1 MRIRTTLS
9 LLLIAPLTLI
19 AQTANVTLTSEK
31 QLIQGFG
38 GMNAVA
44 WAGDLTASQ
53 RSTAFENGPDQ
64 LGLTICRIFV
74 DGDSTQWS
82 KELPTAKA
90 AQATGALVFASPWNP
105 PTALSETFS
114 RSGTD
119 SKRLRY
125 DSYAAYAQHLINF
138 VEYMKRNGVNL
149 YAISVQN
156 EPDWGY
162 TWTWWT
168 AAEMLKF
175 MKENAGEL
183 RKHCRVMAPESLGYV
198 KSMSDPILNDATALG
213 NMDILGT
220 HTYGTSFSNFTYPLF
235 KTKGAGKELWM
246 TEVYYPNSDANSSD
260 KWPEALET
268 GLHIHKAMSI
278 AEFQAYVW
286 WYIRRQYSFI
296 NENGT
301 ISKRGY
307 MMAHYTKFVR
317 PGYVRVDATENPTTD
332 VYVSAYK
339 KGQDIAIVVL
349 NKNATAKTLTISVP
363 GATVPRWERYV
374 TTGTSN
380 LAKGA
385 NIYTKTSLQ
394 VTLDAQSMT
403 TFIGKA
409 EFGAPALLS
418 AQPENESF
426 DLPLTTDT
434 YKFIYDN
441 KVDCSKVK
449 AKLVGPTKT
458 DTINLI
464 LQETG
469 FKDSLTFKLPASKVL
484 VKGDYS
490 LIVSDLM
497 SDYNLP
503 AKANTVLTYS
513 IGPSDGGGIVETV
526 FSDGLD
532 AGGVVPKGW
541 KITWGPTPTI
551 REQNTS
557 GYTSGPR
564 LLDFPNGGDYK
575 AGFYLR
581 DEGSVGKL
589 NYGSYDGSRLT
600 MTAGKYVAS
609 FNYSMWKGSA
619 LTIDFV
625 ILNAAGTSILEQK
638 GITTTHLLNESS
650 ASAPTGSKLCSYE
663 FTVPSDGNYQLEWR
677 TNNVG
682 WNGVVIGN
690 VNVAR
695 STSRAAK
702 YKSMIAAAL
711 LTANNAKASA
721 DSSLYDGAA
730 KTKLIQAIN
739 TYSVATFTAPSAVQ
753 AAVDDLKA
761 SGDALLAH
769 KGNVS
774 TYLASLATANSRI
787 AAYGSTKY
795 NQTAPYLKLVQKV
808 NQYGTLSYTD
818 DVLLKTAI
826 DSLTQYSTLTL
837 NWINNAIPALTYR
850 IKKAITLAEKVGV
863 TSTLIDPARNALTDD
878 NTVVTNLNNAIKTS
892 LTNALT
898 TGTLKFGKS
907 TDNPA
912 NTDSLEMTSFIKNP
926 NFYTTQTSTGI
937 STTTFAGWNVP
948 TANTSTSVGP
958 DVMASAT
965 DPIVDTDVK
974 MYNSSMSKFEQG
986 ITGLPNGYYNIFMK
1000 TRIPT
1005 NVVSANTYVFYAVIT
1020 GSDSLRANFRPGGMD
1035 ERIQTGF
1042 RNVKITDGNLK
1053 IGVRVGLEQVMD
1065 PTVRWGDPTLWMVN
1079 SDLISAIGDLNTK
1092 DAIKEIQYF
1101 TIMGQR
1107 MNRAMIGLNI
1117 VKTVY
1122 EDGKVSVQKVLIK

>member
-1 MRIRTTLS
+1 MRILSTLS
-9 LLLIAPLTLI
+9 FFLIAPLTLL
-19 AQTANVTLTSEK
+19 AQSATVNLSSVK

-44 WAGDLTASQ
+44 WAGDLTVSQ
-53 RSTAFENGPDQ
+53 RSTAFENGSNQ

-74 DGDSTQWS
+74 DGDSAQWNR
-82 KELPTAKA
+82 ELPTAKA
-90 AQATGALVFASPWNP
+90 AQAAGALVFASPWNP
-105 PTALSETFS
+105 PAALSETFS
-114 RSGTD
+114 RNGTD

-138 VEYMKRNGVNL
+138 VEYMKRNGVYL

-183 RKHCRVMAPESLGYV
+183 RKHCRVMAPESLGYI

-220 HTYGTSFSNFTYPLF
+220 HTYGTAFSNFTYPLF

-307 MMAHYTKFVR
+307 MMAHFSKFVR
-317 PGYVRVDATENPTTD
+317 QGYSRVDATENPTTD

-339 KGQDIAIVVL
+339 NGQDVTIVVL
-349 NKNATAKTLTISVP
+349 NKNATAKTLTLSVP

-374 TTGTSN
+374 TTGTNN

-403 TFIGKA
+403 TFIGRA
-409 EFGAPALLS
+409 EFGAPALVS
-418 AQPENESF
+418 ATPENESF

-434 YKFIYDN
+434 YQFIYDN

-458 DTINLI
+458 DTTVLL

-469 FKDSLTFKLPASKVL
+469 FKDSLTFKLPASTTL

-490 LIVSDLM
+490 IIVSNLM

-503 AKANTVLTYS
+503 ALTNTVVNYS
-513 IGPSDGGGIVETV
+513 IGSSDGSSIVENV

-532 AGGVVPKGW
+532 AGGIVPKGW

-551 REQNTS
+551 REQNTTGLS
-557 GYTSGPR
+557 SGPR
-564 LLDFPNGGDYK
+564 LMDFPNGGDYN

-600 MTAGKYVAS
+600 LAAGKYTAS

-619 LTIDFV
+619 LSTDFV
-625 ILNAAGTSILEQK
+625 ILNQAGSTILEQK
-638 GITTTHLLNESS
+638 GITTTHLLNES
-650 ASAPTGSKLCSYE
+650 AAIAPTGSKLCSYE
-663 FTVPSDGNYQLEWR
+663 FTVPADGNYQLEWR

-682 WNGVVIGN
+682 WNGVIIGHI
-690 VNVAR
+690 VVAK

-702 YKSMIAAAL
+702 YKSMIAEAL
-711 LTANNAKASA
+711 LTANNAKTAA
-721 DSSLYDGAA
+721 DSSLYDGSA

-739 TYSVATFTAPSAVQ
+739 TYAAATFTAPSAVQ
-753 AAVDDLKA
+753 AAVDVLKA

-769 KGNVS
+769 KANVS
-774 TYLASLATANSRI
+774 NYLASLATANNRI
-787 AAYGSTKY
+787 TTYGNTKF

-808 NQYGTLSYTD
+808 SLYGAVSFEND
-818 DVLLKTAI
+818 ANLKTAI

-850 IKKAITLAEKVGV
+850 INKAVTLAEKVGV
-863 TSTLIDPARNALTDD
+863 ASNLIDPARSTLSDD
-878 NTVVTNLNNAIKTS
+878 NTVATNLNNAIKTA

-898 TGTLKFGKS
+898 TGALKFG
-907 TDNPA
+907 

-926 NFYTTQTSTGI
+926 NFYTAQTTTGI
-937 STTTFAGWNVP
+937 STTTFTGWSVP

-958 DVMASAT
+958 DVMASTT
-965 DPIVDTDVK
+965 DPIVDTDAK
-974 MYNSSMSKFEQG
+974 MYNSSMSKFEQT
-986 ITGLPNGYYNIFMK
+986 ITGLPSGYYNIFMK

-1005 NVVSANTYVFYAVIT
+1005 NVVSVNTYIFYAVIT
-1020 GSDSLRANFRPGGMD
+1020 GSDSLRANFRPGAMAD
-1035 ERIQTGF
+1035 RLQTGF

-1079 SDLISAIGDLNTK
+1079 SDIVSNMMETK
-1092 DAIKEIQYF
+1092 AESPVREVQYY

-1107 MNRAMIGLNI
+1107 IDRPTRGLI
-1117 VKTVY
+1117 LVKTIY
-1122 EDGKVSVQKVLIK
+1122 ENGNVKVQKVLEK

>member
-1 MRIRTTLS
+1 MRIFTTLS
-9 LLLIAPLTLI
+9 FFLIASLNLL
-19 AQTANVTLTSEK
+19 AQTAGVNLTSVK

-38 GMNAVA
+38 GMNHVS

-53 RSTAFENGPDQ
+53 RATAFENGTNQ
-64 LGLTICRIFV
+64 LGLSVCRIFV

-82 KELPTAKA
+82 RELPTAKA

-105 PTALSETFS
+105 PTALTETFS
-114 RSGTD
+114 RNGTD

-125 DSYAAYAQHLINF
+125 DSYAAYAQHLINY

-156 EPDWGY
+156 EPDWGF

-168 AAEMLKF
+168 AAEMLRF

-183 RKHCRVMAPESLGYV
+183 RKHCRVMAPESLGYI

-268 GLHIHKAMSI
+268 GLHIHKAMAI

-307 MMAHYTKFVR
+307 MMAHFSKFVR

-332 VYVSAYK
+332 IFVSAYK
-339 KGQDIAIVVL
+339 KGQDVTIVVL
-349 NKNATAKTLTISVP
+349 NKNTTAKNLTISVP

-385 NIYTKTSLQ
+385 NIYTKTTLQ

-403 TFIGKA
+403 TFVGKA
-409 EFGAPALLS
+409 EFGAPALIS
-418 AQPENESF
+418 ASPENESF

-434 YKFIYDN
+434 YRFLYEN

-449 AKLVGPTKT
+449 AKMVGPTKT
-458 DTINLI
+458 DTIHLV

-469 FKDSLTFKLPASKVL
+469 FKDSLTFKLPTSTNL

-490 LIVSDLM
+490 IIVSDLM

-503 AKANTVLTYS
+503 ALANTVVTYS
-513 IGPSDGGGIVETV
+513 IGPSDGGNMVETL
-526 FSDGLD
+526 FTDGLD
-532 AGGVVPKGW
+532 AGGMVPKGW

-551 REQNTS
+551 REQNTT
-557 GYTSGPR
+557 GLTSGPR
-564 LLDFPNGGDYK
+564 LMDFPNGGDYN

-600 MTAGKYVAS
+600 LAAGKYTAS
-609 FNYSMWKGSA
+609 FHYSMWKGSA
-619 LTIDFV
+619 LSIDFV
-625 ILNAAGTSILEQK
+625 VLNQAGSVVMEQK
-638 GITTTHLLNESS
+638 GLTTTHLLNESA
-650 ASAPTGSKLCSYE
+650 ASVPTGSKKCTYE
-663 FTVPSDGNYQLEWR
+663 FSVPVDGNYQLEWR

-690 VNVAR
+690 VSVAK
-695 STSRAAK
+695 STSRATK

-711 LTANNAKASA
+711 LAANNARTAA
-721 DSSLYDGAA
+721 DSSLYDGTA

-769 KGNVS
+769 KANVS
-774 TYLASLATANSRI
+774 DYLASLATANSRI
-787 AAYGSTKY
+787 STYGSTKY
-795 NQTAPYLKLVQKV
+795 NQTAPYLKLVQKTSI
-808 NQYGTLSYTD
+808 YGSVSYEND
-818 DVLLKTAI
+818 IQLKTAI
-826 DSLTQYSTLTL
+826 DSLTLYSTLTL
-837 NWINNAIPALTYR
+837 NWINKAIPALTYR
-850 IKKAITLAEKVGV
+850 INKAVILAEKVGV
-863 TSTLIDPARNALTDD
+863 ASNLIDPARNAMTDD
-878 NTVVTNLNNAIKTS
+878 NAIATDLNNAIKTS

-898 TGTLKFGKS
+898 TGALKFGKS
-907 TDNPA
+907 TDNPTF
-912 NTDSLEMTSFIKNP
+912 TDSLEMTSFIKNP
-926 NFYTTQTSTGI
+926 NFYTAQTTTGI
-937 STTTFAGWNVP
+937 SSTTFTGWSVAS
-948 TANTSTSVGP
+948 ANTSTGVGP

-965 DPIVDTDVK
+965 DPIVDTDAK
-974 MYNSSMSKFEQG
+974 MYNSSMSKFEQA
-986 ITGLPNGYYNIFMK
+986 ITGLPNGYYNIYMK

-1005 NVVSANTYVFYAVIT
+1005 NVVSANTYVFYAIIT
-1020 GSDSLRANFRPGGMD
+1020 GSDSLRANFRPGAMAD
-1035 ERIQTGF
+1035 RLQTGF

-1079 SDLISAIGDLNTK
+1079 SDIISNLSETDVESAVR
-1092 DAIKEIQYF
+1092 EIQYY

-1107 MNRAMIGLNI
+1107 IDRPMRGLNLI
-1117 VKTVY
+1117 KTVY
-1122 EDGKVSVQKVLIK
+1122 ENGKVTVQKVMEN